1 MAHWIRSLRFSTK
14 LIILSIIPTL
24 VALILAANILS
35 QEFTEKS
42 ELELIDKSL
51 KLSLLLDNVA
61 HQYAVERG
69 LSAGYTA
76 SKGQIGKTKLASQRL
91 QADQAWQALA
101 STFNSDNYYS
111 QQELVVSYFEKLSQ
125 IINNKKTIRNQVD
138 QLLPDSAPFEY
149 YSKLN
154 LTTLNLIETVGLNI
168 DDHELSE
175 IFFSYRYFLIAKEK
189 SGQIRGMLNGA
200 FKDNTLNSVKR
211 NKTNKL
217 IEDKNIA
224 FDKAR
229 EHVHGEIEILM
240 KAFVQNT
247 AYKKVH
253 SVENEIIN
261 PSQGLADI
269 AQALQDNW
277 FELASS
283 NIKSLKEIS
292 DANASELQKILSNS
306 KDETLSHITFGLT
319 MMVIMSITIIG
330 FVAWLITDLS
340 KRVSS
345 IRHLLQ
351 SVFKNGDLSTRSDDN
366 ASDEIGVIASTL
378 NEFLSNVQDLVNE
391 IQILCTDLQN
401 QSGNVTQISI
411 QNHLSIDSQR
421 EQTQMVASAI
431 TEMSASFAEVAR
443 STHDAEQASN
453 HAQASSNEGINSV
466 NQTAD
471 AVKLLSSEIQNAE
484 NNIEEVSQNCNSI
497 SSILDTIRG
506 IAEQTNLLALN
517 AAIEAA
523 RAGEQGRGFAVVAD
537 EVRSLAQRTQES
549 TEEIH
554 TMITA
559 LQQSTGNAKNTMSTS
574 RSVADQCLQH
584 STDSGSSMQR
594 VDETI
599 NQVHELSTQI
609 AAATEEQTAVSNE
622 VTQNIVT
629 ISDSSDEVLSGAV
642 EIEAAGKALK
652 AMAEKL
658 NMKVSKYKVS

>member
-1 MAHWIRSLRFSTK
+1 MASWIRSLRFSTK

-24 VALILAANILS
+24 VALILGAYILN
-35 QEFTEKS
+35 QEFNEKD

-61 HQYAVERG
+61 HQHALERG
-69 LSAGYTA
+69 LTAGYLA
-76 SKGQIGKTKLASQRL
+76 SKGKLGKGKLVSQRL
-91 QADQAWQALA
+91 LADQSWQDLTN
-101 STFNSDNYYS
+101 TFNSDNYYS
-111 QQELVVSYFEKLSQ
+111 RQKLVTSYYEKLSQ
-125 IINNKKTIRNQVD
+125 IINNKNTIRHQVD
-138 QLLPDSAPFEY
+138 QFSPDTAPFEY

-154 LTTLNLIETVGLNI
+154 STTINLIETVGLNI
-168 DDHELSE
+168 DDHELTE
-175 IFFSYRYFLIAKEK
+175 IFFSYRYLLIAKEK
-189 SGQIRGMLNGA
+189 AGQIRGILNGV
-200 FKDNTLNSVKR
+200 FKNNTLSATKR
-211 NKTNKL
+211 SKTIQFIESKNTAL
-217 IEDKNIA
+217 I
-224 FDKAR
+224 KAK
-229 EHVHGEIEILM
+229 EHTHGEIEHLV
-240 KAFVQNT
+240 KALAQDSAN
-247 AYKKVH
+247 KKVE
-253 SVENEIIN
+253 SIENIIIDKN
-261 PSQGLADI
+261 KGLANI
-269 AQALQDNW
+269 EQHLQDTW
-277 FELASS
+277 FELATS
-283 NIKSLKEIS
+283 NIKTLKAIS
-292 DANASELQKILSNS
+292 DASASELQTKLSSS
-306 KDETLSHITFGLT
+306 KSETLSHITIGLIVMT
-319 MMVIMSITIIG
+319 IMSITIIS

-351 SVFKNGDLSTRSDDN
+351 SVFKKGDLSARSDDS
-366 ASDEIGVIASTL
+366 ASDEIGVIAVTL
-378 NEFLSNVQDLVNE
+378 NEFLNNVQDLVTE
-391 IQILCTDLQN
+391 IQLLSTDLQN
-401 QSGNVTQISI
+401 QSGSITQIST
-411 QNHLSIDSQR
+411 QNYLSIDSQR

-453 HAQASSNEGINSV
+453 HAQASSNDGINSV

-471 AVKLLSSEIQNAE
+471 AVKLLSSEIANAE
-484 NNIEEVSQNCNSI
+484 NDIEEVSQNCNSI

-549 TEEIH
+549 TEEIN
-554 TMITA
+554 TMIKA

-574 RSVADQCLQH
+574 RSVADQCLEH
-584 STDSGSSMQR
+584 SMDSGSSMQR
-594 VDETI
+594 VDESI

-629 ISDSSDEVLSGAV
+629 ISDSSDEVLQGAV
-642 EIEAAGKALK
+642 EIEEAGKTLK

-658 NMKVSKYKVS
+658 NEKVSKYNA